1 MRLTM
6 TWHWMSDLNYALR
19 GLRRRPLFALI
30 AVASLAL
37 GLGANAAIFTFLDH
51 VMFRPLP
58 VERPSELVVLSSPG
72 TNMGRVMGRDT
83 FSWPMYKN
91 LRDNNPVFNGLAAR
105 YPEEVNLRTGA
116 QAEPVNGEVVSG
128 NYFQVL
134 GVKAHLGR
142 LIQPSDDVTA
152 GAHAVV
158 VLSYDYWRNH
168 LGADPKVAGRTVR
181 MNNHPM
187 TVVGVAEAGF
197 FGVER
202 GRNAQVFIPAVM
214 KTWATPTWDTLDDR
228 RSMWLGLVGRLKPG
242 IGIEQA
248 EAGLLTVYRPLLE
261 KELAE
266 FPTRP
271 SARFSKPFLAKR
283 IELETGAGGIPT
295 LKREAGAPAIV
306 LMSMTLLVLLIA
318 CANVAGLLVAR
329 AAARQKEMAV
339 RLALGAGGGD
349 LFRQTLAESLVL
361 AVLGGLAAAFVAAW
375 TMDGIS
381 LLLPAGS
388 RQGGMDWSLDGRVL
402 GFLVLL
408 TLVAALLS
416 GIGPA
421 LRASKG
427 DLGRTLKD
435 QGGALAGAFGA
446 LKARRFLVVTQV
458 ALSLLLVAATGLFA
472 RTLLNLRNVDPGFPV
487 ERTLTFS
494 VDVSRAGYPL
504 DRAPAINTAIEERL
518 SALPGVAAVAAAEA
532 PLLENSDW
540 SSTVRVEG
548 YSHKEFDEN
557 MNPTFNSVSAGF
569 FATMGIPVVTGREFG
584 PQDAAGS
591 KPVALVNETFARYFF
606 GQTNPLGRRF
616 TIGDRGKP
624 FEIIGVVKNSK
635 HVDLRQTS
643 RRFAYLPWRQSSD
656 LGGLTFYLKTAMDA
670 AGIAPALRRE
680 IEAAA
685 PGVAMSEIR
694 TMEQVVDAS
703 LAGERVVAYLCL
715 LFAGLATLLS
725 AVGLYG
731 VMAYSVERRTREI
744 GLRVALGA
752 ARGPVIGMVLSEAM
766 KMAAA
771 GTLLGLPLFY
781 GLSRLVGAQLYGLA
795 PHDPATVIS
804 AVVVILA
811 SVALAAF
818 GPAFRASR
826 TDPMTAL
833 RYE

>member
-1 MRLTM
+1 
-6 TWHWMSDLNYALR
+6 MSDFKYALR

-37 GLGANAAIFTFLDH
+37 GLGANAAIFTLLDH

-72 TNMGRVMGRDT
+72 TNMGRVTGRDT
-83 FSWPMYKN
+83 FSWPMYKD
-91 LRDNNPVFNGLAAR
+91 LRDNNPVFAGLAAR

-116 QAEPVNGEVVSG
+116 QAEPANAEVVSG

-142 LIQPSDDVTA
+142 LIQPADDVTV
-152 GAHAVV
+152 GGHAVV

-168 LGADPKVAGRTVR
+168 LGADPKVAGRIVR

-187 TVVGVAEAGF
+187 TVIGVAKAGF

-202 GRNAQVFIPAVM
+202 GRAAQAFIPVTM
-214 KTWATPTWDTLDDR
+214 KAWVTPTWDTLTDR
-228 RSMWLGLVGRLKPG
+228 RSMWLGLIGRLKPG
-242 IGIEQA
+242 ISIEQA
-248 EAGLLTVYRPLLE
+248 ESGLLTVYRPLLE

-271 SARFSKPFLAKR
+271 SARFAQPFLAKR
-283 IELETGAGGIPT
+283 IELEAGAGGIPT

-381 LLLPAGS
+381 LLLPAGA
-388 RQGGMDWSLDGRVL
+388 RQGGMDWRLDGRVL
-402 GFLVLL
+402 AFLALL
-408 TLVAALLS
+408 TLAAALLS
-416 GIGPA
+416 GFGPA

-427 DLGRTLKD
+427 NLANTLKD

-504 DRAPAINTAIEERL
+504 ERAPAINAAIEERL
-518 SALPGVAAVAAAEA
+518 SALPGVAAVASAEV
-532 PLLENSDW
+532 PVLSNSDW
-540 SSTVRVEG
+540 SSTIRVEG
-548 YSHKEFDEN
+548 YSHKEDEN
-557 MNPTFNSVSAGF
+557 MNPAFNTVSAGF
-569 FATMGIPVVTGREFG
+569 FKAMKIPVVAGREFG
-584 PQDAAGS
+584 PQDAAGG
-591 KPVALVNETFARYFF
+591 KAVAVVNETFARYFF
-606 GQTNPLGRRF
+606 DQTNPLGRRF

-635 HVDLRQTS
+635 QVDLRQAD
-643 RRFAYLPWRQSSD
+643 RRFAYLAWRQSQD

-680 IEAAA
+680 IEKAA
-685 PGVAMSEIR
+685 PGVAMGEIR
-694 TMEQVVDAS
+694 TLEQVVEAS

-715 LFAGLATLLS
+715 LFAVLATLLS

-752 ARGPVIGMVLSEAM
+752 ARGSVIGMVLSEAM
-766 KMAAA
+766 KMALGGA
-771 GTLLGLPLFY
+771 LLGLPLFY
-781 GLSRLVGAQLYGLA
+781 GLSRLVRAQLYGLA
-795 PHDPATVIS
+795 PHDPATVVW
-804 AVVVILA
+804 AVIVILA
-811 SVALAAF
+811 AVALAAF
-818 GPAFRASR
+818 GPAYRASR